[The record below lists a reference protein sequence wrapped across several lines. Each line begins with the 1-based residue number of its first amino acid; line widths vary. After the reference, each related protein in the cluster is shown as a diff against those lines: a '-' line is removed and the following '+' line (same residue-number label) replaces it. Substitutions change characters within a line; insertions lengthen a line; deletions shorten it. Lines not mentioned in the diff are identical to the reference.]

1 VSETLAQVWQ
11 EFTAPGGPF
20 AVGVEEI
27 RGVPQRV
34 YAGALPN
41 LRTLWDIGATKG
53 DRPYL
58 VFQDERRSYA
68 ETDREIRALAA
79 GLAGLGIGQ
88 GDRIAIAMRNYPE
101 WIVSFWATVATGGVA
116 VALNAWWTGPEL
128 EYGLLDSEA
137 KVLVCDAERLER
149 VLPHLEV
156 LRANGL
162 AVVVAVRCDEV
173 PDGVLRMEDLLAGA
187 SADAEPPALPA
198 VTIAADDDALVL
210 YTSGT
215 TGHPKGAVLTH
226 RACTTNVQNMLF
238 WNILVGEVARRDRE
252 KAGAPPA
259 EESAAKKYDSAFML
273 VVPLFHVTGLTCV
286 LMPGTLIGAKHV
298 LMYKWD
304 PEEALSLIERERV
317 TAFTGVPTMSREM
330 LASPNLHRYDT
341 SSLATLSGGGAPV
354 QPDLVEKIDEQ
365 VETARPG
372 TGYGLTETAG
382 VISLNSADLYRA
394 RPTTVGP
401 VLPSL
406 EAKIVDPES
415 GEELPPGEIGELWV
429 RGSNVFRGY
438 LNRPEAT
445 AEAITDGFFHTG
457 DLATLDEDGFVS
469 IRDRAK
475 DMVLRGGENV
485 YCAEVEAAIYEH
497 PAVRECAVFAVP
509 DDRLGEVPGAAVL
522 LHAGH
527 HTDAAALRAFVR
539 ERLAA
544 FKVPDHVWFLDAE
557 LPRNANGK
565 ILKRELRNSL
575 VEQAG

>member
-68 ETDREIRALAA
+68 DTDREIRSLAA
-79 GLAGLGIGQ
+79 ALAGLGIGR

-101 WIVSFWATVATGGVA
+101 WVVSFWATVATGGVA

-162 AVVVAVRCDEV
+162 AAVVAVRCAEV
-173 PDGVLRMEDLLAGA
+173 PEGVLRMEDLLGE
-187 SADAEPPALPA
+187 AEPPALPA
-198 VTIAADDDALVL
+198 VTVAPDDDALVL

-238 WNILVGEVARRDRE
+238 WNILVGEVARRERE
-252 KAGAPPA
+252 ATGTPPP
-259 EESAAKKYDSAFML
+259 EEPAAKKYDSAFML

-286 LMPGTLIGAKHV
+286 LLPGTLIGAKHV

-354 QPDLVEKIDEQ
+354 QPDLVEKIDDQ
-365 VETARPG
+365 VKTARPG

-401 VLPSL
+401 VLPSM
-406 EAKIVDPES
+406 EAKVVDPES

-438 LNRPEAT
+438 LNRPDAT
-445 AEAITDGFFHTG
+445 AEAITDGFFRTG

-509 DDRLGEVPGAAVL
+509 DERLGEVPGAAVL
-522 LHAGH
+522 LHEGH
-527 HTDAAALRAFVR
+527 HTDAEALRAFVR

-544 FKVPDHVWFLDAE
+544 FKVPDHVWFLEEE

-565 ILKRELRNSL
+565 ILKRDLRNAL
-575 VEQAG
+575 VEPAG

>member
-1 VSETLAQVWQ
+1 MSETLAQVWQ

-20 AVGVEEI
+20 AVEVEEI

-34 YAGALPN
+34 YSGALPN

-68 ETDREIRALAA
+68 DTDREVRALAA
-79 GLAGLGIGQ
+79 ALAGLGIGQ

-173 PDGVLRMEDLLAGA
+173 PDGVLRMEDLIGGA

-252 KAGAPPA
+252 SAGTPPA
-259 EESAAKKYDSAFML
+259 EEPATKKYDSTFML

-401 VLPSL
+401 VLPSM
-406 EAKIVDPES
+406 EAKIIDPES

-429 RGSNVFRGY
+429 RGSNIFRGY
-438 LNRPEAT
+438 LNRPDAT

-509 DDRLGEVPGAAVL
+509 DERLGEVPGAAVL
-522 LHAGH
+522 LHEGH
-527 HTDAAALRAFVR
+527 HTEAEALRAFVR

-565 ILKRELRNSL
+565 ILKRELRNAL
-575 VEQAG
+575 VEEAG

>member
-20 AVGVEEI
+20 AVEVEEI

-34 YAGALPN
+34 YTGALPN

-58 VFQDERRSYA
+58 VFQDERRSYTD
-68 ETDREIRALAA
+68 TDREIRSLAA

-101 WIVSFWATVATGGVA
+101 WVVSFWATVATGGVA

-162 AVVVAVRCDEV
+162 AAVVAVRCEEV
-173 PDGVLRMEDLLAGA
+173 PAGVLRMEDLLA
-187 SADAEPPALPA
+187 DTEPPPLPA

-252 KAGAPPA
+252 RAGTPPP
-259 EESAAKKYDSAFML
+259 EEPAAKKYDSTFML

-401 VLPSL
+401 VLPSM
-406 EAKIVDPES
+406 EAKVVDPES

-438 LNRPEAT
+438 LNRPDAT
-445 AEAITDGFFHTG
+445 AEAITDGFFRTG

-509 DDRLGEVPGAAVL
+509 DERLGEVPGAAVL
-522 LHAGH
+522 LHEGH
-527 HTDAAALRAFVR
+527 HTDAVALRAFVR